1 MARDLLALNGRA
13 DELLEECAR
22 RRLGL
27 KATLERFLPGVC
39 AALGAS
45 AALIRTKN
53 EDLEEETFSWGLGP
67 LPKPLAKRLVKTIG
81 GRRWVFQD
89 LDVAGLPV
97 GSAAFA
103 FPSSDKTPA
112 EDLQKAVDTVCEQLD
127 GVLWS
132 IDSQAF
138 KQQLIE
144 HMGRSL
150 TRHVF
155 DDAIDDAV
163 ADFRKA
169 VRFRRFALVYLDDEE
184 GSGRV
189 HYRVYEAGRCSH
201 HSKGRPHAGLDKLL
215 RARGESVLEPGSE
228 GLASALGSPGA
239 VTYPLI
245 AGVARPRAIGEAL
258 VDAPQALDTFGRDL
272 LHVFAN
278 AVSQRL
284 VDYNRERRH
293 LSQFFSPAQIDGL
306 VREQD
311 YAKRLAPRVARIGLL
326 YADINSFTKICE
338 RALKKPD
345 RIGAFVDAWST
356 EAVKIVWKHGGV
368 FDKMVGDCV
377 IALFGPPFYKRTESE
392 LAAAAV
398 AAALEIQ
405 RFTVKLGS
413 SADFRAIPAAAGLPG
428 LGVAVGVNLSMA
440 AVGLFGPN
448 QDLTAFSRGMNETAR
463 LQSQAGF
470 RETVV
475 MDSVHR
481 VLKGRVPGAK
491 FSPLMKAKVKNVD
504 RPLKYYKLSLA

>member
-1 MARDLLALNGRA
+1 MARDLSALNKRA

-27 KATLERFLPGVC
+27 KATLDRFLPGVC
-39 AALGAS
+39 AALGS
-45 AALIRTKN
+45 GAALIRTKN
-53 EDLEEETFSWGLGP
+53 EDLAEETFTWGVGP
-67 LPKPLAKRLVKTIG
+67 FPKPAARRFVKTIA

-89 LDVAGLPV
+89 LDVAGLTV

-103 FPSSDKTPA
+103 FPSSDRTPSS
-112 EDLQKAVDTVCEQLD
+112 ELQKAVDAVCEQLD

-132 IDSQAF
+132 IDTQAF

-155 DDAIDDAV
+155 DNAIDDAV

-189 HYRVYEAGRCSH
+189 HYRVYEGGRCAH

-215 RARGESVLEPGSE
+215 KARGEAALEPGSAGIAE
-228 GLASALGSPGA
+228 ALGSPGA

-245 AGVARPRAIGEAL
+245 AGVAKPRAIGEAM
-258 VDAPQALDTFGRDL
+258 VDAPHGLDTFGRDL
-272 LHVFAN
+272 LHVFSN
-278 AVSQRL
+278 AVTQRL

-293 LSQFFSPAQIDGL
+293 LSQFFSPSQIDAL
-306 VREQD
+306 VRERD

-345 RIGAFVDAWST
+345 RIGAFIDAWG
-356 EAVKIVWKHGGV
+356 EQAVQIVWKHGGV

-377 IALFGPPFYKRTESE
+377 IALFGPPFYRRSESE

-413 SADFRAIPAAAGLPG
+413 SPDFRGLPALAGLPG
-428 LGVAVGVNLSMA
+428 LGVSVGVNLSTA

-463 LQSQAGF
+463 LQAQAGF

-475 MDSVHR
+475 MDNVYR
-481 VLKGRVPGAK
+481 VLKGRVRGAK
-491 FSPLMKAKVKNVD
+491 FSPLIKAKVKNVD
-504 RPLKYYKLSLA
+504 RPLKFYKISLA